1 MYIANTTILKL
12 GTQELPKMLTF
23 IFITAKQKQ
32 LFP

>member
-1 MYIANTTILKL
+1 MYIANTTILKR
-12 GTQELPKMLTF
+12 GTQELLEMLTF

>member
-1 MYIANTTILKL
+1 MYTAILKL
-12 GTQELPKMLTF
+12 GTQELPEMLTF